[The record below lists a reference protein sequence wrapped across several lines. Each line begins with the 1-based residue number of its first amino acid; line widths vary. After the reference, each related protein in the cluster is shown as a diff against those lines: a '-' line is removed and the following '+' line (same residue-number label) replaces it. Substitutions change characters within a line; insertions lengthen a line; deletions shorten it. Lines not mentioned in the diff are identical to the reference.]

1 MAEIPSLTVISSS
14 EGYFFKYSGSA
25 QGALKV
31 SKPNGEISI
40 VGMDIR
46 KL

>member
-1 MAEIPSLTVISSS
+1 MTATPSLTVVSSS
-14 EGYFFKYSGSA
+14 EGFFFKYSGSS

-40 VGMDIR
+40 VGMYIAIF
-46 KL
+46 